1 MAGCRLT
8 VILDIDETLVHY
20 IANRH
25 KPRSWDILPAV
36 EKAKYTVVDSGS
48 GIFIVRPHLGEFF
61 DFLEANCDVGLWT
74 WSDKGYAQGMRK
86 LILGDRKLK
95 FVLHDDHAE
104 ESSEAH
110 GNSKDL
116 NYLWYGKPPMP
127 CLAEC
132 NTILIDD
139 LPGNAVNSSNIK
151 NSITIEPFAPFGEV
165 KDRSDPYKDSSGDTA
180 LLEVI
185 EILKKILGV
194 ANTCYTNDEER
205 WSSIFS
211 KENVARAG
219 LEGAIR
225 NIKMKNG
232 KLVRGIGAG
241 KSHFFVAGR
250 RHHTFKASRLR
261 SQGNRRKSSTKGG
274 YGRGRHTRRRSPSRT

>member
-1 MAGCRLT
+1 MVNCRLT

-25 KPRSWDILPAV
+25 KPHSWDALSEE
-36 EKAKYTVVDSGS
+36 EKKKYKVVDAGS
-48 GIFIVRPHLGEFF
+48 GIFIVRPHLDEFF
-61 DFLEANCDVGLWT
+61 DFLSANCDVGLWT

-86 LILGDRKLK
+86 SILGTRKIK

-116 NYLWYGKPPMP
+116 NYLWYGEEPMP

-151 NSITIEPFAPFGEV
+151 NSITIEPFALFGEV
-165 KDRSDPYKDSSGDTA
+165 KNRSDPYKDSSGDTA

-185 EILKKILGV
+185 EILKKVLPV
-194 ANTCYTNDEER
+194 TKTCYENDEER
-205 WSSIFS
+205 WESVFGTQNIR
-211 KENVARAG
+211 RAG
-219 LEGAIR
+219 LEDSLR
-225 NIKMKNG
+225 NIKTKSG
-232 KLVRGIGAG
+232 KVVRGIGAG
-241 KSHFFVAGR
+241 KSHFFMAGR
-250 RHHTFKASRLR
+250 R
-261 SQGNRRKSSTKGG
+261 RKT
-274 YGRGRHTRRRSPSRT
+274 HRRRRVTRNTRKK

>member
-1 MAGCRLT
+1 MANCRLT

-25 KPRSWDILPAV
+25 KPHSWDTLPET
-36 EKAKYTVVDSGS
+36 EKAKYKVVDSGT
-48 GIFIVRPHLGEFF
+48 GIFIVRPHLDEFF
-61 DFLEANCDVGLWT
+61 KFLSENCDVGLWT

-86 LILGDRKLK
+86 LILGDYKLK

-116 NYLWYGKPPMP
+116 NYLWYGAEPMP

-139 LPGNAVNSSNIK
+139 LPANSVNTSNLR

-165 KDRSDPYKDSSGDTA
+165 KNRSDPYKDSSEDKA

-194 ANTCYTNDEER
+194 AKTCYTNDEER
-205 WSSIFS
+205 WDSVFS
-211 KENVARAG
+211 MRNIERAG
-219 LEGAIR
+219 LGSSLR

-232 KLVRGIGAG
+232 KVVRGIGAG
-241 KSHFFVAGR
+241 NSHFFVKGG
-250 RHHTFKASRLR
+250 K
-261 SQGNRRKSSTKGG
+261 RRKTLKHHKSKALRVHS
-274 YGRGRHTRRRSPSRT
+274 RGTRRRL